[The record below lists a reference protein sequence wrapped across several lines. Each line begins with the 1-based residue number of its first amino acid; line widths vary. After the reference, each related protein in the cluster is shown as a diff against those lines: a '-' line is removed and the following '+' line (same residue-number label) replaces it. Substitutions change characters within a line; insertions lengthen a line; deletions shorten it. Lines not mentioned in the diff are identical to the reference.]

1 MKAKILREMSEEE
14 LKKQYNDNLDALYK
28 LRIQK
33 SLGQMENKKKIYNLK
48 KDNARILTILKE
60 KGYAIK

>member
-1 MKAKILREMSEEE
+1 MKAKVLREMGEEE

>member
-1 MKAKILREMSEEE
+1 MKAKTLREMSLEE

-28 LRIQK
+28 LRFQAT
-33 SLGQMENKKKIYNLK
+33 LGQLENKKKIYNIK
-48 KDNARILTILKE
+48 KDIARILTIAKE